1 MSFISFFGRVLFVSF
16 VFSAW
21 QEFNEFG
28 FDGGQATK
36 TLERKFTKFTKH
48 ITTLTGFKLPEFE
61 INLLVIASI
70 ILKVVGS
77 LIFIFGSRF
86 GAFFLILHQLIA
98 TPILYDFYNYDMEKK
113 AFTQLFIKFT
123 QNLALLGGLV
133 IFIGMKTSTQRQRRY
148 VNVNRMGP
156 YKFKEL

>member
-16 VFSAW
+16 FVLSAW

-36 TLERKFTKFTKH
+36 TLERKFSKFSKH
-48 ITTLTGFKLPEFE
+48 ITTLTGFKLLDFE

-77 LIFIFGSRF
+77 LIFIFGNRF
-86 GAFFLILHQLIA
+86 GAFLLIVHQLIA
-98 TPILYDFYNYDMEKK
+98 TPILYDFYNYDMERK

-123 QNLALLGGLV
+123 QIIFRVNLGHPTYLSRASRPMGGH
-133 IFIGMKTSTQRQRRY
+133 
-148 VNVNRMGP
+148 
-156 YKFKEL
+156 